1 MRIAI
6 IGAGFAGLTAAY
18 ELQSAGHRVTIYE
31 AAPQAGGLASGFKAP
46 GWDWSLERFYHH
58 LFTSDDAIIN
68 FTHKVGFGE
77 RLLFTRPVT
86 ALVHEGRPYPF
97 DSPLAV
103 LRYPGLSFVEKLRTG
118 LPTLY
123 LRLRRDWRPFERVT
137 AHEWLTRTMGPSAY
151 HKTWE
156 PLLLGKF
163 GAYYQD
169 VPLSWFWARI
179 FKRTPRLG
187 YYEGGFQAFADHL
200 VAVVERRGGEVH
212 LLTRVHRLQPAGD
225 EWRVTLDWG
234 EELFD
239 RVIVT
244 APPRLMERLVP
255 DLPPAY
261 LDSLRRLKSL
271 GAVVMVVAL
280 RQRLTPGF
288 YWINLDKREFPMLAL
303 VEHTNMI
310 DPGYYGGDHLA
321 YLGDYLPADH
331 PYFSYDADQLFEV
344 YEPALRRFN
353 PAYRRD
359 WVRQKWL
366 FKASYAQPVVPLN
379 YSRQIPPLKTPLAGL
394 YFASMS
400 QVYPWDRG
408 TNYAVEIGQKV
419 AATLLT
425 DAGLPTPVAPR
436 QAEAFTVEKIAG

>member
-18 ELQSAGHRVTIYE
+18 ELQSAGHEVVVYE

-46 GWDWSLERFYHH
+46 GWEWSLERFYHH
-58 LFTSDDAIIN
+58 LFTSDDVIIN
-68 FTHKVGFGE
+68 FTRKVGFGE
-77 RLLFTRPVT
+77 HLLFTRPVT

-97 DSPLAV
+97 DTPLAV
-103 LRYPGLSFVEKLRTG
+103 LRYPGLSFIEKLRTG

-123 LRLRRDWRPFERVT
+123 LRLRRDWRPFEQVT
-137 AHEWLTRTMGPSAY
+137 AHRWLTRVMGRSAY
-151 HKTWE
+151 RKTWE

-163 GAYYQD
+163 GGYYQD

-200 VAVVERRGGEVH
+200 VTVVERQGGEVH
-212 LLTRVHRLQPAGD
+212 LNTRVRHLRPTDNRWA
-225 EWRVTLDWG
+225 VTLDG
-234 EELFD
+234 GDQRFD
-239 RVIVT
+239 RVIMTV
-244 APPRLMERLVP
+244 PPSMIERMVP
-255 DLPPAY
+255 DLPPSY
-261 LDSLRRLKSL
+261 LASLQQLKSL

-280 RQRLTPGF
+280 RHQLTPGF

-310 DPGYYGGDHLA
+310 DPSYYGGDHLV

-331 PYFSYDADQLFEV
+331 PYFSYDADQLFEI

-359 WVRQKWL
+359 WLRQKWL
-366 FKASYAQPVVPLN
+366 FKASYAQPVAPLN
-379 YSRQIPPLKTPLAGL
+379 YSRHIPPLKTPLPGL

-419 AATLLT
+419 AATLLA
-425 DAGLPTPVAPR
+425 DAGPFPKTAPGR
-436 QAEAFTVEKIAG
+436 AEALTVENIGG